1 MQQLVV
7 NFENTRHFDLVKMLL
22 EQLQISDYTVIDDA
36 GDDDL
41 EDAYLLKLA
50 DEARNEPTVSWE
62 EVKRN
67 LNLNL

>member
-7 NFENTRHFDLVKMLL
+7 NFENTGHFDLVKMLL

-36 GDDDL
+36 EDDDL